1 MLTINYVNEYDDS
14 EDYFSVIEKV
24 LNTAYESLDL
34 KEDKVISIILV
45 NDDTIHEMNSYYRH
59 IDRATDVLSFENLDD
74 EGELGDVFI
83 SIDKT
88 KAQAKDY
95 GHSFDR
101 ELAFLSVHGFLHCN
115 GYDHLNEEDEK
126 EMFFLQDEILKKAMF
141 ER

>member
-1 MLTINYVNEYDDS
+1 MLTINYVNEYDES

-24 LNTAYESLDL
+24 LTTAYEFLDL

-45 NDDTIHEMNSYYRH
+45 NDATIHEMNSYYRH

-88 KAQAKDY
+88 NAQAKDY

-115 GYDHLNEEDEK
+115 GYDHLNEEEEK
-126 EMFFLQDEILKKAMF
+126 EMFSLQDEILKKAMF

>member
-126 EMFFLQDEILKKAMF
+126 EMFSLQDEILKKAMF